1 MAFLLRNSFWLF
13 VLFCYIPNA
22 EAQMNYYDQRS
33 GVEILFPSGI
43 SIFPHQWSGK
53 KVNPDI
59 QPVSS
64 EEFER
69 LEDVLT
75 YALSKYPVD
84 MLTANLDKVF
94 VLKSM
99 KFYGLPYG
107 GTNYRHTIY
116 LSDDNDN
123 PWFTNEYIEQ
133 VFHHEFS
140 SILIRNFPTYFD
152 KTKWLSLNPPSFRYG
167 KGGADAILNG
177 TADMALNPAEIEKGF
192 LSEYSTASLEEDIN
206 VFAQNLFTGDR
217 EFWRLVDLNDT
228 ISAKAKI
235 LIRFYHKI
243 NPVFTESYFR
253 SFYYN
258 STAQR

>member
-1 MAFLLRNSFWLF
+1 MAFFCRYWLWLPLILC
-13 VLFCYIPNA
+13 LFQKL
-22 EAQMNYYDQRS
+22 EAQVSYYDQRS
-33 GVEILFPSGI
+33 GVEVLFPSNLT
-43 SIFPHQWSGK
+43 IFPHQWAGK

-59 QPVSS
+59 RPVQA
-64 EEFER
+64 EEIGR
-69 LEDVLT
+69 IEDLLT
-75 YALSKYPVD
+75 HAFSKYPLD
-84 MLTANLDKVF
+84 LLNANLDRVY

-107 GTNYRHTIY
+107 GTNYQHSIY
-116 LSDDNDN
+116 LSDDTDN

-140 SILIRNFPTYFD
+140 SILIRNFPEGFD
-152 KTKWLSLNPPSFRYG
+152 KTKWLSLNPPYFSYG
-167 KGGADAILNG
+167 KGGADAILQG
-177 TADMALNPAEIEKGF
+177 TASMALDPVLIEKGF

-206 VFAQNLFTGDR
+206 VFAQNLFTGGR

-228 ISAKAKI
+228 ICQKTRI
-235 LIRFYHKI
+235 LIGFYHKI

-258 STAQR
+258 TAQR